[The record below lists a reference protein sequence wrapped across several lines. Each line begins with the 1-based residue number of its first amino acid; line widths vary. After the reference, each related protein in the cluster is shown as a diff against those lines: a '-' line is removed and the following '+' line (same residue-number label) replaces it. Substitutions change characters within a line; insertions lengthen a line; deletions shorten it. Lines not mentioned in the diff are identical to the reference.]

1 MSRHTTYVILFLVT
15 ASTLVLEL
23 SMTRLFSVV
32 MYYHF
37 AFLAISLALFGLG
50 ASGQYLYLSKRGF
63 GSDDTPRALSTIAL
77 LFAVSIIVALFVS
90 LSQAISMEYST
101 ANVFKLGL
109 IYVFSLIP
117 FFFSGLIVS
126 LILFQG
132 ARDIS
137 RLYFWDLAGAATG
150 ALVTVPIL
158 NAVGA
163 INAQLV
169 AAVLS
174 CVAAVIAS
182 TIAKGR
188 QAIASYVIAILV
200 SGLLLVNFYSPI
212 FEVRYTKGMEKQ
224 NVELQKWNSFSFI
237 TVQGI
242 PGEPTAKVMDIDAD
256 ARTYIIQDPFALYGA
271 DVIKSEIAKTMV
283 SHVPNILLDDAEVLI
298 IGPGGGIDVVFAL
311 AWGAKSIDAVE
322 INPIIVDDVMLDKY
336 RAYSGNL
343 YARPDV
349 HVHKSE
355 GRSFVAR
362 SEKLYDMVQ
371 LTLVDT
377 WAATSAGAF
386 SLSEN
391 NLYTV
396 EAFTDYIERLK
407 PDGVVAVTRW
417 LSAKPKEGLRLMAIA
432 MEAARQMG
440 IANPH
445 QHIAIVGSSAVPA
458 VEQEMMTLIFK
469 KSPLEQQEIAQI
481 GERVA
486 LMNGRMVFSPE
497 MRATNEF
504 TQFAY
509 APDVNKFYEQYEF
522 NITPSTDDQ
531 PFFFHALKGAN
542 LAKIMTLD
550 LESRKNNI
558 GLFNLYVAA
567 VLSLLLVL
575 AFLIGPLV
583 LSKTGRLMLG
593 DWTAIRPLTYFVFI
607 GLGFIMIEIAL
618 MQKLILFL
626 GHPVYALAVVLTV
639 ILISAGTGSYL
650 TRNHD
655 HQTSRR
661 YGRFLF
667 PAIIATV
674 LIVTFSLPLLIE
686 AAFGLTLFWRIAI
699 AALLLAPIGVLLGQ
713 PFPIE
718 LKAVEHHRREIIP
731 WVWSLN
737 GAASVLG
744 SVAAVALAMAYG
756 FTAVV
761 LIGTGCY
768 LMAFLVRGKG
778 TDAGV

>member
-1 MSRHTTYVILFLVT
+1 MSRLSTYFTLFLVT
-15 ASTLVLEL
+15 AATLILEL

-50 ASGQYLYLSKRGF
+50 ASGQYLYLRKRMYTPTE
-63 GSDDTPRALSTIAL
+63 TPRVLSVAAL
-77 LFAVSIIVALFVS
+77 LFSGSIVAALVVS
-90 LSQAISMEYST
+90 LSQAISIEYST
-101 ANVFKLGL
+101 ANILKLAL
-109 IYVFSLIP
+109 IYIFSLVP

-150 ALVTVPIL
+150 ALLTVPIL

-169 AAVLS
+169 AALLS
-174 CVAAVIAS
+174 CVAAVVVGS
-182 TIAKGR
+182 VAKGR
-188 QAIASYVIAILV
+188 LARVSYLATAVLAGLFVINIV
-200 SGLLLVNFYSPI
+200 SPI
-212 FEVRYTKGMEKQ
+212 LKVRYTKGSEKR
-224 NVELQKWNSFSFI
+224 NVEFQKWNSFSFI

-242 PGEPTAKVMDIDAD
+242 EGQASAKGMDIDAD
-256 ARTYIIQDPFALYGA
+256 ARTYIIQDPFGLYGTE
-271 DVIKSEIAKTMV
+271 VIKSEIARTMI
-283 SHVPNILLDDAEVLI
+283 SHVPNILLKDAEVLI
-298 IGPGGGIDVVFAL
+298 IGPGGGIDVVLAL

-322 INPIIVDDVMLDKY
+322 INPIIVDDVMLGKY
-336 RAYSGNL
+336 RAYTGNL
-343 YARPDV
+343 YARPEV

-362 SEKLYDMVQ
+362 ADKLYDMVQ

-396 EAFTDYIERLK
+396 EAFTDYINRLK

-432 MEAARQMG
+432 MESARQLG
-440 IANPH
+440 IVKAH
-445 QHIAIVGSSAVPA
+445 QHIVIVGSNAIPGT
-458 VEQEMMTLIFK
+458 EQEMMTLIFK
-469 KSPLEQQEIAQI
+469 NAPFSPQEVARLETQTT
-481 GERVA
+481 
-486 LMNGRMVFSPE
+486 LMKGRMVFSPE
-497 MRATNEF
+497 MRVNNEF

-509 APDVNKFYEQYEF
+509 APDVQRFYEGYEF
-522 NITPSTDDQ
+522 NITPSTDNQ
-531 PFFFHALKGAN
+531 PFFFHALKGAD
-542 LAKIMTLD
+542 LAKIMSLD

-567 VLSLLLVL
+567 VLSLILVL

-583 LSKTGRLMLG
+583 LSKAGRVMLG

-618 MQKLILFL
+618 MQKLILYL

-655 HQTSRR
+655 HHTSRR
-661 YGRFLF
+661 YGRLLF
-667 PAIIATV
+667 PAIIAGV
-674 LIVTFSLPLLIE
+674 VVVTIALPSLIE
-686 AAFGLTLFWRIAI
+686 TTFGLQLPWRILI
-699 AALLLAPIGVLLGQ
+699 AALVVAPIGVLLCQ

-756 FTAVV
+756 FTAVL
-761 LIGTGCY
+761 LIGAGCY
-768 LMAFLVRGKG
+768 VMAFLTRGKG
-778 TDAGV
+778 